1 MSDDNKKAEPA
12 DVPDTDVPDTDAPD
26 TDVTDADVTDA
37 DGVAEEDS
45 HPESA
50 GDEPGEAVSTD
61 SDVPGGVDPGGSRRG
76 VGGKVAAVLLAAAL
90 VASAGLAGWLY
101 VNQYRPDQ
109 QTDAAASKVALDAAT
124 SGTIALL
131 SYSPESLD
139 QDFAAAKSRLTGEFL
154 SYYTQFTEQIVTPA
168 AREKSVKTAAS
179 VVRAAVS
186 EIEPDAAEVL
196 VFINQTTT
204 SQENPDGAFAA
215 SSVKVGLE
223 KINGAWLIASFDP
236 V

>member
-1 MSDDNKKAEPA
+1 MSDTDKNPDTTEATETAGTELTAAESTADEQSAVAEPA
-12 DVPDTDVPDTDAPD
+12 EEPGAASSTEGEVPDR
-26 TDVTDADVTDA
+26 
-37 DGVAEEDS
+37 
-45 HPESA
+45 A
-50 GDEPGEAVSTD
+50 G
-61 SDVPGGVDPGGSRRG
+61 GGPLRG
-76 VGGKVAAVLLAAAL
+76 VRVGVGAIVLAAAL
-90 VASAGLAGWLY
+90 IVSAGLTGWLY
-101 VNQYRPDQ
+101 FNQYRPDQ
-109 QTDAAASKVALDAAT
+109 QTDPAAAQVALDAAT
-124 SGTIALL
+124 SGTVALL

-139 QDFAAAKSRLTGEFL
+139 QDFAAAKTRLTGEFL

-186 EIEPDAAEVL
+186 EIQPESAEVL

-215 SSVKVGLE
+215 SSVKVGME
-223 KINGAWLIASFDP
+223 KIDGAWLIASFDP

>member
-1 MSDDNKKAEPA
+1 MLRAK
-12 DVPDTDVPDTDAPD
+12 
-26 TDVTDADVTDA
+26 
-37 DGVAEEDS
+37 
-45 HPESA
+45 
-50 GDEPGEAVSTD
+50 VS
-61 SDVPGGVDPGGSRRG
+61 
-76 VGGKVAAVLLAAAL
+76 AVLLAAAL
-90 VASAGLAGWLY
+90 IASAGLAGWLY

-109 QTDAAASKVALDAAT
+109 ETDPAAAKVALDAAT

-139 QDFAAAKSRLTGEFL
+139 QDFAAAKSRLTGDFL

-168 AREKSVKTAAS
+168 AKEKSVKTTAS

-204 SQENPDGAFAA
+204 SKENPDGAFAA
-215 SSVKVGLE
+215 SSVKVGLT
-223 KINGAWLIASFDP
+223 KVDGAWLIESFDP